1 MASHFF
7 GAIPIIGVLSYSIM
21 IPSNHAQGLLHVPPR
36 LQGGDGLLTLVEKL
50 EANNIGITKNGSIG
64 RRSCPSKTAAECAI
78 IRQRN
83 NCYAADCIVYEPF

>member
-1 MASHFF
+1 
-7 GAIPIIGVLSYSIM
+7 M
-21 IPSNHAQGLLHVPPR
+21 IPTNHAQGLLHVPPL

-64 RRSCPSKTAAECAI
+64 RRSCPSKTAAKSAI